1 MSADLR
7 QLIRQSSP
15 VTVIPNQCC
24 INAALI
30 NAHLYILSVTS
41 VGWDFGVSLS
51 GMCGSFAGRGQAES
65 CVTLLSPS
73 RSSSEAAINEA
84 VLRVAYLHARLMVS
98 KENGSSVPCGI
109 FTLAHTALQ
118 LT

>member
-1 MSADLR
+1 MG
-7 QLIRQSSP
+7 
-15 VTVIPNQCC
+15 
-24 INAALI
+24 ALL
-30 NAHLYILSVTS
+30 AE
-41 VGWDFGVSLS
+41 
-51 GMCGSFAGRGQAES
+51 ARAES